1 MADEQTPQISISQ
14 RPFLADLAADPNIA
28 PTSPEPTEPGR
39 ADGRAHLFAAASG
52 ARLHLV
58 EPIPASPEQLEQP
71 NELPAP
77 LPEFMRRDRTRDSLV
92 ETHDRDADDV
102 NWRLVDE
109 HVKELNLLD
118 SATRSRA
125 DFDVAIAS
133 VGPETEF
140 EEEALAE
147 MRRRTERHV
156 QYEVVNHGPD
166 HDWDTGRIERHVQAM
181 FDTAFRYGRFQQFLR
196 EPDVEDITVV
206 GYDNVMVT
214 KTDGRREARRP
225 MAENNDDLLRMV
237 ADLASARGRVFA
249 RPNGHIDL
257 DIGGVRFSGTG
268 SAITSLPDLTFRK
281 HNLVDI
287 DLADM
292 VALGSLPKAG
302 AGILSA
308 AVEANQ
314 CILVAG
320 YPAAGKTTF
329 LRALMSAVHPDEKIA
344 TIETERELY
353 LGKNPERHRQVT
365 DLQYLPSTVGTG
377 DLAVPYSLEDA
388 FLQSLRVSAQRILFG
403 EIRGPE
409 GPVAIKAMLAGKG
422 SLSTIHARNANDAL
436 HRFADVLMSEQGL
449 SSDIVP
455 LRQILRTIQ
464 IVVYLDTIPNG
475 DGTRRRIVSEI
486 AEVIPKPGGDG
497 QTPLASALIKWNY
510 DREIYE
516 KHRPSPELEQ
526 TFRRNGLNPEILWE
540 E

>member
-1 MADEQTPQISISQ
+1 MADDTPQISISQ
-14 RPFLADLAADPNIA
+14 RPFLADLASDAHLV
-28 PTSPEPTEPGR
+28 PTSDEHAQPAR
-39 ADGRAHLFAAASG
+39 ADGRTHLFAAARG

-58 EPIPASPEQLEQP
+58 DPAPASPEHPEAAP
-71 NELPAP
+71 EPEPAP
-77 LPEFMRRDRTRDSLV
+77 TPAPRRERAREELV
-92 ETHDRDADDV
+92 EVHDQYPDDV
-102 NWRLVDE
+102 DWRLVDA
-109 HVKELNLLD
+109 HIKELNLLD

-125 DFDVAIAS
+125 EFDVAIAS
-133 VGPETEF
+133 AGPETEF

-147 MRRRTERHV
+147 MHRRTERHV
-156 QYEVVNHGPD
+156 QYEVINNGPD
-166 HDWDTGRIERHVQAM
+166 RDWDSGRIERHVQAM
-181 FDTAFRYGRFQQFLR
+181 FDSAFRYGRFQQYLR

-214 KTDGRREARRP
+214 KTNGRREQRRP

-287 DLADM
+287 DLPGM
-292 VALGSLPKAG
+292 VQLGSLPKAG

-308 AVEANQ
+308 AVEANL

-329 LRALMSAVHPDEKIA
+329 LRALMSAVNPDEKIA

-464 IVVYLDTIPNG
+464 VVVYLDTIPNG

-486 AEVIPKPGGDG
+486 AEVIPRPGGDG
-497 QTPLASALIKWNY
+497 QTPLASPLIKWNY
-510 DREIYE
+510 DQEVYE
-516 KHRPSPELEQ
+516 KHRPSPELERI
-526 TFRRNGLNPEILWE
+526 FRRNGLNPEILWE

>member
-1 MADEQTPQISISQ
+1 MADDSTPQISISE
-14 RPFLADLAADPNIA
+14 RPFLADLAADTNLA
-28 PTSPEPTEPGR
+28 PGSPDEPTTAR
-39 ADGRAHLFAAASG
+39 ADGRAHLFAAANG

-58 EPIPASPEQLEQP
+58 DPVPASPEQP
-71 NELPAP
+71 ELPAETTAP
-77 LPEFMRRDRTRDSLV
+77 VPRRDRARV
-92 ETHDRDADDV
+92 EVVEVHDEHPTDV
-102 NWRLVDE
+102 DWRLVDE
-109 HVKELNLLD
+109 HIKELNLLD
-118 SATRSRA
+118 SVTRSRA
-125 DFDVAIAS
+125 EFDVAIAS
-133 VGPETEF
+133 AGPETEF
-140 EEEALAE
+140 EEDALAE

-156 QYEVVNHGPD
+156 QYEVINRGPD
-166 HDWDTGRIERHVQAM
+166 RGWDSGRIERHVQAM
-181 FDTAFRYGRFQQFLR
+181 FDSAFRYGRFQQYLR

-214 KTDGRREARRP
+214 KTDGRRERRRP

-237 ADLASARGRVFA
+237 ADLAAARGRVFA

-268 SAITSLPDLTFRK
+268 PAITTAPDLTFRK

-287 DLADM
+287 DLPGM
-292 VALGSLPKAG
+292 VRLGSLPKPG

-308 AVEANQ
+308 AVAANQ

-329 LRALMSAVHPDEKIA
+329 LRALMSAVDPDEKIA

-365 DLQYLPSTVGTG
+365 DLQYLPSAVGTG

-388 FLQSLRVSAQRILFG
+388 FLQALRVSAQRILFG

-436 HRFADVLMSEQGL
+436 HRFADVLMSEQSL

-486 AEVIPKPGGDG
+486 AEVIPRPGSDDG
-497 QTPLASALIKWNY
+497 QTPIASPLIKWNY
-510 DREIYE
+510 DRETYE

>member
-1 MADEQTPQISISQ
+1 MADDNAPQISISQ
-14 RPFLADLAADPNIA
+14 RPFLADLASDVNVA
-28 PTSPEPTEPGR
+28 PTSPEVAEPAR
-39 ADGRAHLFAAASG
+39 ADGRTHLFAAARG

-58 EPIPASPEQLEQP
+58 DSVPASPEQPEAVSEP
-71 NELPAP
+71 VPAP
-77 LPEFMRRDRTRDSLV
+77 VPRRERPRGELIEV
-92 ETHDRDADDV
+92 HDQYPDDV
-102 NWRLVDE
+102 DWRLVDA
-109 HVKELNLLD
+109 HIKELNILD

-125 DFDVAIAS
+125 EFDVAIAS
-133 VGPETEF
+133 AGAETEF

-147 MRRRTERHV
+147 MHRRTERHV

-166 HDWDTGRIERHVQAM
+166 RDWDSARVERHVQAM
-181 FDTAFRYGRFQQFLR
+181 FDSAFRYGRFQQYLR

-214 KTDGRREARRP
+214 KTSGRRERRRP

-237 ADLASARGRVFA
+237 ADLAAARGRVFA

-268 SAITSLPDLTFRK
+268 PAITTAPDLTFRK

-287 DLADM
+287 DLRTM
-292 VALGSLPKAG
+292 VELGSLPKAG
-302 AGILSA
+302 LGILSA

-329 LRALMSAVHPDEKIA
+329 LRALMSAVDPDEKIA

-365 DLQYLPSTVGTG
+365 DLQYLPSAVGTG

-388 FLQSLRVSAQRILFG
+388 FLQALRVSAQRILFG

-409 GPVAIKAMLAGKG
+409 GPIAIKAMLAGKG

-449 SSDIVP
+449 SNDTVP

-486 AEVIPKPGGDG
+486 AEVIPRPGSDDG
-497 QTPLASALIKWNY
+497 QTPIASPLIKWNY
-510 DREIYE
+510 DREAYE
-516 KHRPSPELEQ
+516 KHRPSTELEQ
-526 TFRRNGLNPEILWE
+526 LFRRNGLNPEILWE
-540 E
+540 D

>member
-1 MADEQTPQISISQ
+1 MADDAPQISISS
-14 RPFLADLAADPNIA
+14 RPFLADLASDTHLA
-28 PTSPEPTEPGR
+28 PTNDEHAEPAR
-39 ADGRAHLFAAASG
+39 ADGRAHLFAAANG

-58 EPIPASPEQLEQP
+58 DPAPASPEQPEP
-71 NELPAP
+71 ASEPAP
-77 LPEFMRRDRTRDSLV
+77 TPMPRRERVCEELV
-92 ETHDRDADDV
+92 EVHDQYPDDV
-102 NWRLVDE
+102 DWRLVDA
-109 HVKELNLLD
+109 HIKELNLLD
-118 SATRSRA
+118 SATRSRGE
-125 DFDVAIAS
+125 FDVAIAS
-133 VGPETEF
+133 SGPETEF

-147 MRRRTERHV
+147 MHRRTERHV

-166 HDWDTGRIERHVQAM
+166 RDWDSQRVERHVQAM
-181 FDTAFRYGRFQQFLR
+181 FDSAFRYGRFQQYLR

-214 KTDGRREARRP
+214 KTSGRRERRRP

-237 ADLASARGRVFA
+237 ADLAAARGRVFA

-268 SAITSLPDLTFRK
+268 PAITTAPDLTFRK

-287 DLADM
+287 DLRTM
-292 VALGSLPKAG
+292 VELGSLPKAG
-302 AGILSA
+302 LGILSA

-329 LRALMSAVHPDEKIA
+329 LRALMSAVDPDEKIA

-365 DLQYLPSTVGTG
+365 DLQYLPSAVGTG

-388 FLQSLRVSAQRILFG
+388 FLQALRVSAQRILFG

-409 GPVAIKAMLAGKG
+409 GPIAIKAMLAGKG

-449 SSDIVP
+449 SNDTVP

-464 IVVYLDTIPNG
+464 IVVYLDTLPNG

-486 AEVIPKPGGDG
+486 AEVIPRPGSDDG
-497 QTPLASALIKWNY
+497 QTPIASPLIKWNY

-516 KHRPSPELEQ
+516 KHRPSTELEQ
-526 TFRRNGLNPEILWE
+526 LFRRNGLNPEILWE